1 MQQHQT
7 LNRLRVAREV
17 AVVALAIAQRQ
28 HGRCRQEDGPA
39 VHGKRTSGGRLS
51 TASYFCLA
59 SASAQRE
66 KLTIAAVSRTPDPVS
81 LPPTVDGV
89 GASRVRLPP
98 GDWPLLLDF
107 LSQRFASIPRAVWQ
121 ARMQAGRVQDSDG
134 QPLDASAP
142 YRAGR
147 LIHYY
152 RDLAHETPIPFEATI
167 LYRDAQLL
175 VADKPHFLP
184 TIPSGRFLRE
194 TLLVR
199 LKRQTGLDDLIPLH
213 RLDRETAG
221 LVLFSVNPATRH
233 TYSALFAERRIE
245 KHYEALA
252 PTCTALAL
260 PRVHRSRLVEAA
272 PFFRMTE
279 ADGEPNSETRIERIE
294 TLGAISRYRLTP
306 LTGRK
311 HQLRVH
317 MAALGLPIVNDRW
330 YPVLCDDGID
340 DHSRPLKLLAR
351 SLAFIDPLSGEARRF
366 NSQLRL

>member
-1 MQQHQT
+1 M
-7 LNRLRVAREV
+7 V
-17 AVVALAIAQRQ
+17 
-28 HGRCRQEDGPA
+28 P
-39 VHGKRTSGGRLS
+39 
-51 TASYFCLA
+51 YYYLA
-59 SASAQRE
+59 SPSAQRE
-66 KLTIAAVSRTPDPVS
+66 KLTIAAVSHLPDPVS
-81 LPPTVDGV
+81 HPPTVDGV

-107 LSQRFASIPRAVWQ
+107 LSQRFAGIPRTVWQ
-121 ARMQAGRVQDSDG
+121 ARMQAGRVHDSDS

-167 LYRDAQLL
+167 LYRDAHLL

-199 LKRQTGLDDLIPLH
+199 LKQQTGLDALIPLH

-233 TYSALFAERRIE
+233 AYSALFAERRID
-245 KHYEALA
+245 KTYEALA
-252 PTCTALAL
+252 PTRHELSL
-260 PRVHRSRLVEAA
+260 PMTHRSRMVESA
-272 PFFRMTE
+272 PFFRMAE
-279 ADGEPNSETRIERIE
+279 ADGAPNSETRIEQIE

-317 MAALGLPIVNDRW
+317 MAALGMPIVNDRW

-351 SLAFIDPLSGEARRF
+351 RLAFTDPLSGEARCF
-366 NSQLRL
+366 DSQFRL